1 MAKILIVED
10 DVETSALMSDWLTTM
25 ESHTV
30 ETLND
35 GEKAMLALRMGQF
48 DVIVLDWQLPG
59 VSGQEVC
66 RDFRKRGGNTPIL
79 MLTAR
84 DSINDKELGFKNG
97 VDDYLTKPFHL
108 KELSMRVMALLK
120 RPQIYAS
127 VLKAGDITLELDSRR
142 VSKGEREIVLTPK
155 EFAVLEFLLRHKR
168 KVFTAHKLLEHVWES
183 DAPSGT
189 EALRQCI
196 KRLREKIDDNG
207 QSSIIENVARKGYT
221 ISLD

>member
-10 DVETSALMSDWLTTM
+10 DVETCALMSDWLTTM
-25 ESHTV
+25 EHHTV
-30 ETLND
+30 ETLDD

-48 DVIVLDWQLPG
+48 DVVVLDWQLPG

-66 RDFRKRGGNTPIL
+66 REFRKRGGNTPIL

-84 DSINDKELGFKNG
+84 ETINDKELSYKNG

-120 RPQIYAS
+120 RPQVYAS
-127 VLKAGDITLELDSRR
+127 VLKAGAIILELDSRS
-142 VSKGEREIVLTPK
+142 VKKSEREISLTPK

-168 KVFTAHKLLEHVWES
+168 KVFTAQKLLEHVWES
-183 DAPSGT
+183 DASSGT

-196 KRLREKIDDNG
+196 KRLREKIDDEG
-207 QSSIIENVARKGYT
+207 QPSIIENVARKGYT
-221 ISLD
+221 ISID